1 MSPDIVGYIGIFIL
15 IILIFARMQIGI
27 SMALVGFCGFAYIA
41 GLEPALGLLRTIPYT
56 TFASQDM
63 SVVPLFILM
72 GSFAFAA
79 GMSEDLYR
87 TVHKLLGHLRGGL
100 AMTTVAA
107 CACFA
112 AISGSSLAT
121 AATLGKVA
129 MPEMKKYKYDTALA
143 TGSIAAGGSIG
154 ILIPPSV
161 ILIIYGIITEQ
172 SIGKLFLA
180 GFIPGILEAIFYIFT
195 IMILT
200 KRNPRLGPPGPST
213 TLKEKLVS
221 LLKIWEVAVLFVVVI
236 GGIYLGI
243 FTPTEAAG
251 VGAFGTFCFAIL
263 RRKMNWTNFKTSLV
277 STTSTTGM
285 LFIIVLGA
293 MILGY
298 FFSVSRLPFELA
310 TFVSGLP
317 VNRYIIL
324 ILILIVILML
334 GCIMDSLAI
343 VLLTVPVFYP
353 LILQLNFD
361 PLWFGILVV
370 RVTEMGLI
378 TPPVGL
384 NVYVI
389 QGITGEDMGTIF
401 RGVFPFIMADVF
413 EIILLISLPQI
424 TLFLPNLMSGF

>member
-1 MSPDIVGYIGIFIL
+1 MSPSLVGYLGIVVLIL
-15 IILIFARMQIGI
+15 LIFARMNIGI
-27 SMALVGFCGFAYIA
+27 SMALVGFLGFTAIV
-41 GLEPALGLLRTIPYT
+41 GLEGALGVLRTVPYT
-56 TFASQDM
+56 TFASQDL
-63 SVVPLFILM
+63 SVIPLFILM
-72 GSFAFAA
+72 GSFAFAS

-87 TVHKLLGHLRGGL
+87 TVHTLLGHLRGGL
-100 AMTTVAA
+100 AMATVAA

-161 ILIIYGIITEQ
+161 ILILYGIITEQ

-180 GFIPGILEAIFYIFT
+180 GFIPGVLEALFYIFT
-195 IMILT
+195 IVILT
-200 KRNPRLGPPGPST
+200 RRNPLLGPPGPRT
-213 TLKEKLVS
+213 TTGEKL
-221 LLKIWEVAVLFVVVI
+221 LALMKTWEVVVLFVVVI
-236 GGIYLGI
+236 GGIYAGI

-251 VGAFGTFCFAIL
+251 IGAFGTFCLSIL
-263 RRKMNWTNFKTSLV
+263 RRKMNWKNFKSSLV

-285 LFIIVLGA
+285 LFLVIMGA

-310 TFVSGLP
+310 SFVSALP
-317 VNRYIIL
+317 VNRYVIL
-324 ILILIVILML
+324 VLILIVVLLL
-334 GCIMDSLAI
+334 GCVMDSMAI
-343 VLLTVPVFYP
+343 VLLTIPVFYP
-353 LILQLNFD
+353 MVIKLGFD
-361 PLWFGILVV
+361 PIWFGIIVV

-384 NVYVI
+384 NVYII

-401 RGVFPFIMADVF
+401 KGVFPFILADIC
-413 EIILLISLPQI
+413 EIILLISIP
-424 TLFLPNLMSGF
+424 

>member
-1 MSPDIVGYIGIFIL
+1 MSPIFVGFIGMFVL
-15 IILIFARMQIGI
+15 IILIFARMHIGI
-27 SMALVGFCGFAYIA
+27 SMGLVGFLGFAYIV
-41 GLEPALGLLRTIPYT
+41 GIEPALGVLRTVPYST
-56 TFASQDM
+56 LSSQNL
-63 SVVPLFILM
+63 SVIPLFILM
-72 GSFAFAA
+72 GAFAFTA
-79 GMSEDLYR
+79 GISEDLYH
-87 TVHKLLGHLRGGL
+87 TVNKWLGHFRGGL
-100 AMTTVAA
+100 AMATVAA

-180 GFIPGILEAIFYIFT
+180 GFIPGLLEAVFYIIA
-195 IMILT
+195 IMIIT
-200 KRNPRLGPPGPST
+200 RMNPALGPPGPRST
-213 TLKEKLVS
+213 MNERILS
-221 LLKIWEVAVLFVVVI
+221 LLKVWEVIVLFVVVI
-236 GGIYLGI
+236 GGIYTGV

-251 VGAFGTFCFAIL
+251 VGAFGTFCFAIF
-263 RRKMNWTNFKTSLV
+263 RKKLTWETFTSSLLQ
-277 STTSTTGM
+277 TTKTTGM
-285 LFIIVLGA
+285 LFMVVMGA

-310 TFVSGLP
+310 TWVGELT
-317 VNRYIIL
+317 VNRYVVLVL
-324 ILILIVILML
+324 ILLAVGLL
-334 GCIMDSLAI
+334 GCLMDSMAI

-353 LILQLNFD
+353 IIQNLGFD
-361 PLWFGILVV
+361 PIWFGILVV

-384 NVYVI
+384 NVYI
-389 QGITGEDMGTIF
+389 IHGITGEPMGTIF
-401 RGVFPFIMADVF
+401 RGVIPFLIADIC
-413 EIILLISLPQI
+413 EIILLIAIPEI
-424 TLFLPNLMSGF
+424 TLFLPGLMAG